1 MYLNQ
6 TANNTFN
13 VWFTKCIVKRYIP
26 LDTYKTTGLKYM
38 ETTTRVM
45 NIILDQLENNHCLDE
60 QTKSR
65 YESIAII
72 YAEIMLDQYYGK

>member
-1 MYLNQ
+1 
-6 TANNTFN
+6 
-13 VWFTKCIVKRYIP
+13 
-26 LDTYKTTGLKYM
+26 M